1 MIGTE
6 YPGGC
11 SGAYKGTIVKRTG
24 FLLGAVS
31 GLAVVGRTD
40 DLFARAL
47 AQTPLAAS
55 GGNDR
60 VLVVVNLQGGND
72 GLNTV
77 VPFGMP
83 SYYKYRPTLGIAASD
98 VLRID
103 QTIGLNP
110 QLKALKALYDQGRVA
125 IVQGVGYPKPDYSHF
140 RSTEIWQTA
149 APEAYAST
157 GWLGRYL
164 DASSSATRANLFGA
178 VAIAPVLP
186 ELLLA
191 QNVDVPAISQVQGY
205 GLLSDRNVTNRDAF
219 HDFVADTQ
227 VPFRSPYL
235 ARVAEI
241 EDHAQRG
248 SEELPKLVAGYKTDA
263 AYPATPLGRSL
274 ALAAQIVGSK
284 LGTKVL
290 YVQHGSFDTHTS
302 QKATQ
307 DRLLAEFANAISA
320 FYADLAAHGN
330 DGRVLTM
337 TFSEFGRRVGEN
349 ASRGTDHGSAAPLF
363 LVGAGVKGGV
373 YGTHPSLD
381 DLDNGNL
388 RFGTDFRSVYATVL
402 EKWLDRPSAPIVA
415 GNFPTLGALA

>member
-1 MIGTE
+1 M
-6 YPGGC
+6 
-11 SGAYKGTIVKRTG
+11 KRTG

-31 GLAVVGRTD
+31 GVAVVGRTD
-40 DLFARAL
+40 GLFARAL
-47 AQTPLAAS
+47 AQAPAGA
-55 GGNDR
+55 GDDR

-72 GLNTV
+72 GLNTI

-83 SYYKYRPTLGIAASD
+83 AYYKYRPTLGIAAGD
-98 VLRID
+98 ALHID
-103 QTIGLNP
+103 PTVGFNP
-110 QLKALKALYDQGRVA
+110 ELKALKALFDQGKVA
-125 IVQGVGYPKPDYSHF
+125 VVQGVGYPKPDYSHF

-149 APEAYAST
+149 APDTYAST

-164 DASSSATRANLFGA
+164 DGSAAAHANLFDA

-205 GLLSDRNVTNRDAF
+205 GLVSDRNARSRDAF
-219 HDFVADTQ
+219 HSFVSDTD
-227 VPFRSPYL
+227 VPFQSPYL
-235 ARVAEI
+235 SRVAEI

-248 SEELPKLVAGYKTDA
+248 SEELPKLVGGYTTDA
-263 AYPATPLGRSL
+263 SYPATPLGRSL
-274 ALAAQIVGSK
+274 ALAAQIVGTR

-290 YVQHGSFDTHTS
+290 YVQHGSFDTHTT

-363 LVGAGVKGGV
+363 LIGGGVKGGV
-373 YGTHPSLD
+373 YGAHPSLD

-388 RFGTDFRSVYATVL
+388 RFSTDFRSVYATVL
-402 EKWLDRPSAPIVA
+402 EKWLGRPAAPVIA
-415 GNFPTLGALA
+415 GSFPTIPALA